1 MQTKRF
7 LDPLWIRL
15 LLVAACAFW
24 TALEYANDQIGWA
37 AIAACATLYGVWS
50 LLLNY
55 GRP

>member
-37 AIAACATLYGVWS
+37 TIAACATLYGVWS